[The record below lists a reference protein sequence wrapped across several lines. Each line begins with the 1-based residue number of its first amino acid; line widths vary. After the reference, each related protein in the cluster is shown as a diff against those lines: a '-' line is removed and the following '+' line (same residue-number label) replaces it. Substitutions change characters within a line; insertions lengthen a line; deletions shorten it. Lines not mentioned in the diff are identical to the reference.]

1 MNRNFKLQLQRTER
15 KKERKM
21 VYEKQ
26 VGVPKLECTE
36 YEEKKKD
43 YVVLIP
49 IINEGERIINELTR
63 ATENK
68 VSDYADIVICDG
80 GSTDGCT
87 EESKLKELHVN
98 TLLVK
103 QDAGKQGAQLRMGIW
118 WALER
123 GYKGIITVDGNNK
136 DSIEDVPH
144 FIEKLKEGY
153 DLVQGSR
160 FIKGGKAINT
170 PFIRMVSVKLIH
182 APIISLTAH
191 QRFTDTTNAYRAY
204 SRRYLLDERV
214 QPLRDI
220 FVTYE
225 LLAYLS
231 VRATQI
237 GMRACE
243 IPVTRAYPKKGKT
256 PTKISFFKGNSE
268 LMSILLKNAKGAYN
282 PK

>member
-1 MNRNFKLQLQRTER
+1 MI
-15 KKERKM
+15 
-21 VYEKQ
+21 YEKRD
-26 VGVPKLECTE
+26 GVPKFACTE

-49 IINEGERIINELTR
+49 IINEGERIIKELKR
-63 ATENK
+63 AAKNNI
-68 VSDYADIVICDG
+68 SDYADIVICDG
-80 GSTDGCT
+80 GSSDGCT
-87 EESKLKELHVN
+87 EETRLRRYNVN

-118 WALER
+118 WALKR
-123 GYKGIITVDGNNK
+123 GYKGIITIDGNNK
-136 DSIEDVPH
+136 DSIEDVPR
-144 FIEKLKEGY
+144 FIEKLNEGY
-153 DLVQGSR
+153 DFVQGSR
-160 FIKGGKAINT
+160 FVKGGKAINT
-170 PFIRMVSVKLIH
+170 PFIRTISVKLIH

-204 SRRYLLDERV
+204 SRRYLTDERV
-214 QPLRDI
+214 QPLRDV
-220 FVTYE
+220 FMTYE

-237 GMRACE
+237 GLKACE

-256 PTKISFFKGNSE
+256 PTKISFFRGNSE
-268 LMSILLKNAKGAYN
+268 LMKILLKNARGEYN